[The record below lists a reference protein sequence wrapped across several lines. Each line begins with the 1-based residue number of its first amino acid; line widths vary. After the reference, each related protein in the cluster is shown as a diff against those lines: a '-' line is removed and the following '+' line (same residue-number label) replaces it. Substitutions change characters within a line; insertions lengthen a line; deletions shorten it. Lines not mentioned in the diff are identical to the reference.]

1 MLDRLAHRHLTVVAN
16 PETGAARVEVH
27 PGEPDPFA
35 VTVRPSPAGG
45 WELADSEGSPPAARA
60 TFEAALTAAV
70 SLAAFVLADRL
81 VRGVAAG
88 RPGPDPRAWATTNR
102 AGAGRDRAS
111 GTRRC
116 GRVSATG

>member
-16 PETGAARVEVH
+16 PENGAARVEVH

-88 RPGPDPRAWATTNR
+88 RAGPDPRAWATNR
-102 AGAGRDRAS
+102 GGAGRDRAA
-111 GTRRC
+111 GARRRAPA
-116 GRVSATG
+116 GVTG